1 MSDIRTVKLIDW
13 TTGYVFDAYVREG
26 EEVDFSIFTN
36 DVDFA
41 DAPEIRNEIEGTV
54 VLEPG
59 ATLTLA
65 ILARLAT
72 VPAPSPNRRAVVS
85 ANGAVSYEVWCRIKD
100 YGGIEF
106 DGGNNAYRWAQHCKD
121 APLTRSLPADTPA
134 VPSSAAKSVA
144 GVAGGAVSKV
154 EHLREQMSAIEREA
168 QSRGNSRARTAS
180 PRGS

>member
-1 MSDIRTVKLIDW
+1 MSDIRTVKLIDR

-41 DAPEIRNEIEGTV
+41 DAPEIRNEIAGTV

-59 ATLTLA
+59 ATLTPA
-65 ILARLAT
+65 ILDRLAT
-72 VPAPSPNRRAVVS
+72 VPAPTPNRRAVVS

-106 DGGNNAYRWAQHCKD
+106 EGANNAYRWAQHAND
-121 APLTRSLPADTPA
+121 APCTRSSPADTLT
-134 VPSSAAKSVA
+134 VPSSAAK
-144 GVAGGAVSKV
+144 GIAGGAVSKV
-154 EHLREQMSAIEREA
+154 EHLQERMSAIQRDA
-168 QSRGNSRARTAS
+168 QNRDSAYAQAVS